1 MQLLENKSWYAG
13 VSEYV
18 KMTNP
23 TEDGEADAKEFAKLN
38 ELIETKQYQK
48 VLDLCMKYGEPDKSV
63 SSAGFVK
70 TEKENKQNPLK
81 GFCQYVIARLF
92 ELVANDEEKA
102 TEFYEH
108 SVKNG
113 CVYAIV
119 RVSESMVLDGESD
132 EEKANG
138 LRTIK
143 KYALSGYPMALVKYA
158 ELLFDKA
165 ETKAEKN
172 YVFELLRIA
181 NSYEEQD
188 SRFLDEHLLYYLL
201 GKCYEEGFG
210 TPKNTKF
217 AIAAYRL
224 SLSCYPASEFY
235 DNIDTIMDIAKR
247 MIESDTAGNNVY
259 QSLKQVTELGY
270 LDAVM
275 MVIDS
280 YNETQNKNAAEVLED
295 VARVALSYRELSEV
309 EKGKVYLALANYYM
323 NKDHDKALSN
333 LFKASSQKNPEAI
346 RMMSFCLANGGFG
359 LGQDEDQ
366 AFKMCSQLVTMEG
379 VKESTLIDAYRLLAE
394 LISQNIGKYD
404 WASEEAMTDC
414 YKKSMELGDVA
425 SLTTLAL
432 LTFEGKVNTGI
443 TKDEAKKMIDEL
455 LESSNEGVNDAS
467 VMFNL
472 AKIYSYEEMGADSD
486 KVIDTLDDAL
496 IISYDDAQILD
507 YKGEVLL
514 KQGNEEE
521 AMEVWA
527 EMCELHADYVD
538 SVKDESEFVKA
549 MQDKIHNS

>member
-1 MQLLENKSWYAG
+1 MQLLDNKSWFAG

-18 KMTNP
+18 KLTNP
-23 TEDGEADAKEFAKLN
+23 TEEGESDAKEFARLN

-48 VLDLCMKYGEPDKSV
+48 VLDLCMKYGEPDKNI

-81 GFCQYVIARLF
+81 GFCQYVVARLF

-113 CVYAIV
+113 CVYAII

-132 EEKANG
+132 EEKAHG

-181 NSYEEQD
+181 NSYENQED
-188 SRFLDEHLLYYLL
+188 RFIDEHILYYLL
-201 GKCYEEGFG
+201 GRCYEEGFG

-224 SLSCYPASEFY
+224 SLNCYQANEFY
-235 DNIDTIMDIAKR
+235 DNIDTILDIAER
-247 MIESDTAGNNVY
+247 MIASDTAGNLVF
-259 QSLKQVTELGY
+259 QSLKQVSELGY

-275 MVIDS
+275 KVIDT
-280 YNETQNKNAAEVLED
+280 YNENQNKNAAEVLEV
-295 VARVALSYRELSEV
+295 VARVALSYRELSEA

-346 RMMSFCLANGGFG
+346 RMMAFCLANGGFG

-366 AFKMCSQLVTMEG
+366 AFKMCSQLVAMEG
-379 VKESTLIDAYRLLAE
+379 VKESTLIEAYRLLAE
-394 LISQNIGKYD
+394 LIFKNIGKYE
-404 WASEEAMTDC
+404 WASEEAMIDC
-414 YKKSMELGDVA
+414 YKKSMELGDVG

-467 VMFNL
+467 VLFNL
-472 AKIYSYEEMGADSD
+472 AKIYSYEEMGADDD
-486 KVIDTLDDAL
+486 KVLDTLDDAL
-496 IISYDDAQILD
+496 IISYDDAPILE
-507 YKGEVLL
+507 YKGTLLL
-514 KQGNEEE
+514 KLGREED
-521 AMEVWA
+521 ALDVWA
-527 EMCELHADYVD
+527 EMTELYAEYVE
-538 SVKDESEFVKA
+538 SVKEESEFVKA
-549 MQDKIHNS
+549 MQNTIHN

>member
-23 TEDGEADAKEFAKLN
+23 TEDGETDAKEFAKLN

-132 EEKANG
+132 EEKAHG

-181 NSYEEQD
+181 NSYENQED
-188 SRFLDEHLLYYLL
+188 RFIDEHILYYLL
-201 GKCYEEGFG
+201 GRCYEEGFG

-224 SLSCYPASEFY
+224 SLNCYQANEFY
-235 DNIDTIMDIAKR
+235 DNIDTILDIAER
-247 MIESDTAGNNVY
+247 MIASDTAGNLVF
-259 QSLKQVTELGY
+259 QSLKQVSELGY

-275 MVIDS
+275 KVIDT

-366 AFKMCSQLVTMEG
+366 AFKMCSQLVAMEG

-394 LISQNIGKYD
+394 LIFKNIGKYE
-404 WASEEAMTDC
+404 WASEEAMIDC
-414 YKKSMELGDVA
+414 YKKSMELGDVG

-496 IISYDDAQILD
+496 IISYDDAPILE
-507 YKGEVLL
+507 YKGTLLL
-514 KQGNEEE
+514 KLGREED
-521 AMEVWA
+521 ALDVWA
-527 EMCELHADYVD
+527 EMTELYAEYVE
-538 SVKDESEFVKA
+538 SVKEESEFVKA
-549 MQDKIHNS
+549 MQDKIHN

>member
-1 MQLLENKSWYAG
+1 MQLLDNKSWFAG

-23 TEDGEADAKEFAKLN
+23 TEEGESDAKEFARLN

-63 SSAGFVK
+63 TSAGFVK

-81 GFCQYVIARLF
+81 GFCQYVVARLF

-113 CVYAIV
+113 CVYSII
-119 RVSESMVLDGESD
+119 RVSESMVLDGETD
-132 EEKANG
+132 EEKAHG

-181 NSYEEQD
+181 NSYENQED
-188 SRFLDEHLLYYLL
+188 RFIDEHILYYLL
-201 GKCYEEGFG
+201 GRCYEEGFG

-224 SLSCYPASEFY
+224 SLNCYQANEFY
-235 DNIDTIMDIAKR
+235 DNIDTILDIAER
-247 MIESDTAGNNVY
+247 MIASDTAGNLVF
-259 QSLKQVTELGY
+259 QSLKQVSELGY

-275 MVIDS
+275 KVIDT
-280 YNETQNKNAAEVLED
+280 YNENQNKNAAEVLEV
-295 VARVALSYRELSEV
+295 VARVALSYKELSEA

-346 RMMSFCLANGGFG
+346 RMMAFCLANGGFG

-366 AFKMCSQLVTMEG
+366 AFKMCSQLVAMEG
-379 VKESTLIDAYRLLAE
+379 VKESTLIEAYRLLAE
-394 LISQNIGKYD
+394 LIFKNIGKYE
-404 WASEEAMTDC
+404 WASEEAMIDC
-414 YKKSMELGDVA
+414 YKKSMELGDVG

-443 TKDEAKKMIDEL
+443 TKEEAKKMIDEL

-467 VMFNL
+467 VLFNL
-472 AKIYSYEEMGADSD
+472 AKIYSYEEMGADDD
-486 KVIDTLDDAL
+486 KVLDTLDDAL
-496 IISYDDAQILD
+496 IISYDDAPILE
-507 YKGEVLL
+507 YKGTLLL
-514 KQGNEEE
+514 KLGREED
-521 AMEVWA
+521 ALDVWA
-527 EMCELHADYVD
+527 EMTELYAEYVE
-538 SVKDESEFVKA
+538 SVKEESEFVKA
-549 MQDKIHNS
+549 MQNTIHN